1 MDKNKLFKLK
11 EEAEGEAASATSL
24 DEIEKLRVHYLGK
37 KGAITS
43 LIKELS
49 QLPPE
54 ERPEAGAAVNAAKN
68 EVEKALT
75 TKREAITEK
84 ELTEKL
90 GKEPFDISLPGKA
103 FGGGSLHP
111 VMMVMEELIDIFTG
125 LGFVVEEGPEV
136 ETDEFNFKKLNF
148 PDDHPAR
155 DMQDTFYV
163 QDGKRLLR
171 THTSPVQI
179 HAMLKRNPPLSV
191 IAPGRVYRCDS
202 DVTHSPVFHQL
213 EGFHV
218 DRSVTMGQLKGTLE
232 LFIHR
237 LYGRSA
243 EIRLRPSFFPF
254 TEPSAEI
261 DVSCVICGGKGCR
274 ICKGTGWLEILGAG
288 MIDPNVLCSVGVD
301 PEKWTGFAF
310 GVGIERI
317 AMLKYGIDD
326 IRLLYEND
334 SRFLKQ
340 FS

>member
-1 MDKNKLFKLK
+1 MDKNKLIVLK
-11 EEAEGEAASATSL
+11 EEAKGEAASATSL

-37 KGAITS
+37 KGSITS

-68 EVEKALT
+68 EVENTLSA
-75 TKREAITEK
+75 KRDAITEQ

-111 VMMVMEELIDIFTG
+111 IMMVMEELIDIFTG

-218 DRSVTMGQLKGTLE
+218 DRNVTMGQLKGTLE

-237 LYGRSA
+237 LYGRST

-261 DVSCVICGGKGCR
+261 DVSCVICSGKGCR

-334 SRFLKQ
+334 SRFLGQ
-340 FS
+340 FR